1 MKIKPTKVCFLFR
14 KQLLM
19 IIMKTFIFFFC
30 ATIFALTPSNVVSQ
44 NSKIRVEKDKTL
56 TVDEVFDL
64 IMEQTDYKFFY
75 EEGIFKT
82 FPKVHVKKGVI
93 RTNKL
98 LEQSLFQGDLV
109 VTVTEGKA
117 ILIKEK
123 PTLLSHAKQQGIQV
137 SGTITDGNGQ
147 PMPGA
152 NILEKGTT
160 NGVQSDFDGDFSIEV
175 TNQNS
180 VLVISY
186 LGFLTKEII
195 IGEQTKIPVVL
206 QEDTAKLDE
215 VIVVGYGSQKRVNLT
230 GSVSSISTKEIENRP
245 ITQASQALSGL
256 ASGVT
261 VQQGSGRPGNDGA
274 TIRLRGVGTFS
285 GAGNDPLVLIDG
297 LASSLNDV
305 DPNNIKSISILKD
318 AASAS
323 IYGTRA
329 ANGVILI
336 ETKQG
341 KKGELTV
348 GYSGYVGFQ
357 NVTSLPDFV
366 DSATYA
372 TLRNEANSN
381 MNISP
386 AYTSAEIELF
396 KNQSDPDNY
405 PNVPHLKNLLNSGSG
420 LQTSHNFSFT
430 GGDEKN
436 SYLFSLGYL
445 DQDGIVAENSYKRYN
460 FQLNFDSQVK
470 KNLKL
475 KTNLSGYSAN
485 TDEPRHY
492 NGDLTNMI
500 NFAVRQGPIFAG
512 KKTDGT
518 YGYQD
523 NFSPQAWLDSESF
536 TNRKNKLFLGGTELV
551 WDFMKNF
558 TLSGKVGYRFTNYR
572 DKEFVSDFTF
582 DSNKYLGPNSLRASS
597 GFDNLITLQ
606 SLLKYNVNINK
617 HSIDVLAGFSQEEFH
632 SEYVS
637 GFRDNF
643 PNNLLYELNAGSSNN
658 MQSSGS
664 AGEWGLRSYFGRI
677 NYSFNDRY
685 LFEVNGR
692 YDGTSRFPTDGR
704 WGFFPSVSAG
714 WKVSEENFL
723 KDVQWVQNLKVRAS
737 WGQLGNQNIGN
748 YPYQNVLSLGQ
759 NYTFGGS
766 LIAGARLTTL
776 SNANISWE
784 TTTVTDLGLDVNLFN
799 GKLNMVFD
807 YFDKTTSDIL
817 YQTTVSGVLGLN
829 PSTVNAG
836 EVRNSGFELFLNYQD
851 KIGNVN
857 FNISPNFSYT
867 KNRITKL
874 STGLDKDIN
883 RGLFVGHSVN
893 STYGYVAD
901 GLFIDQNDIDN
912 YPTQPYSAE
921 PGFVKYKD
929 ISGPNGVPDGVV
941 DATYD
946 RKVIGSYFPKYA
958 FGANLQADYQGFDV
972 SILLQGLAG
981 FNRQIGSY
989 QAYAFYNGGQIQKWQ
1004 ADNRWTEENPD
1015 PNAKYIKLTSL
1026 NQGSGTIMPSTYW
1039 DRNAGFLRIKNV
1051 QIGYN
1056 FPRTLLDALKIQ
1068 KLRIYVMGQNLHTF
1082 NSFYKGWDPEMSQ
1095 STGDNSPFYPI
1106 TSVYTLGLNLNF

>member
-1 MKIKPTKVCFLFR
+1 MTREFL
-14 KQLLM
+14 K
-19 IIMKTFIFFFC
+19 K
-30 ATIFALTPSNVVSQ
+30 TIFYMILFIGLFANAQDIPV
-44 NSKIRVEKDKTL
+44 KGRVTSDADGQTIPGVNIA
-56 TVDEVFDL
+56 VD
-64 IMEQTDYKFFY
+64 
-75 EEGIFKT
+75 G
-82 FPKVHVKKGVI
+82 
-93 RTNKL
+93 TNK
-98 LEQSLFQGDLV
+98 STSTDL
-109 VTVTEGKA
+109 
-117 ILIKEK
+117 
-123 PTLLSHAKQQGIQV
+123 
-137 SGTITDGNGQ
+137 DGNFTIN
-147 PMPGA
+147 A
-152 NILEKGTT
+152 SKN
-160 NGVQSDFDGDFSIEV
+160 D
-175 TNQNS
+175 
-180 VLVISY
+180 VLTFTF
-186 LGFLTKEII
+186 LGFITQKVNVSNKTVFNISLKE
-195 IGEQTKIPVVL
+195 ELSQL
-206 QEDTAKLDE
+206 QE
-215 VIVVGYGSQKRVNLT
+215 VVVVGYGTQKKVNLT

-274 TIRLRGVGTFS
+274 SIRLRGIGTFS
-285 GAGNDPLVLIDG
+285 GAGSDPLVLIDG

-336 ETKQG
+336 ETKRG

-348 GYSGYVGFQ
+348 GYNGYVGFQ
-357 NVTSLPDFV
+357 KVTALPDFV

-381 MNISP
+381 MGGNAS
-386 AYTSAEIELF
+386 YTDAEIELF
-396 KNQSDPDNY
+396 RNQSDPDNY
-405 PNVPHLKNLLNSGSG
+405 PNVPHLKNLLTSGSG
-420 LQTSHNFSFT
+420 LQMSHNFSFT

-445 DQDGIVAENSYKRYN
+445 DQDGIVAENNYKRYN

-470 KNLKL
+470 RNLKL
-475 KTNLSGYSAN
+475 KTNLSGYLAN

-492 NGDLTNMI
+492 EGDMTNMI

-512 KKTDGT
+512 KKSDGT

-523 NFSPQAWLDSESF
+523 NYSPEAWLDSESF
-536 TNRKNKLFLGGTELV
+536 TNRKNKLFLGGTELA

-558 TLSGKVGYRFTNYR
+558 TLSGKVGYRYTNYR

-582 DSNKYLGPNSLRASS
+582 DANKYIGPNSLRINS
-597 GFDNLITLQ
+597 GFDNTITLQ
-606 SLLKYNVNINK
+606 SLLKYAVDINK
-617 HSIDVLAGFSQEEFH
+617 NSIAFLAGFSQEEFH
-632 SEYVS
+632 SEYVKAY
-637 GFRDNF
+637 RDDF
-643 PNNLLYELNAGSSNN
+643 PNNSLYELDAGSSSN
-658 MQSSGS
+658 MQNEGS
-664 AGEWGLRSYFGRI
+664 AQEWGLRSYFGRI

-692 YDGTSRFPTDGR
+692 YDGSSRFPADGR

-723 KDVQWVQNLKVRAS
+723 KDIQWIDNLKFRAS

-759 NYTFGGS
+759 NYTFGGNLAS
-766 LIAGARLTTL
+766 GAALTRL

-784 TTTVTDLGLDVNLFN
+784 TTTVTDLGLDATLFD
-799 GKLNMVFD
+799 GRLGIVLD

-817 YQTTVSGVLGLN
+817 YETTVSGVLGLSA
-829 PSTVNAG
+829 PTVNAG
-836 EVRNSGFELFLNYQD
+836 EVRNTGFEVLLNYQD
-851 KIGNVN
+851 KIGAVS
-857 FNISPNFSYT
+857 FGISPNFSYT
-867 KNRITKL
+867 DNRVTKL
-874 STGLDKDIN
+874 GNGLVQDIN

-893 STYGYVAD
+893 STYGYVAE
-901 GLFIDQNDIDN
+901 GLFVDQNDIN
-912 YPTQPYSAE
+912 NSPTQPYAAE

-946 RKVIGSYFPKYA
+946 RKVIGSYFPKYS
-958 FGANLQADYQGFDV
+958 FGANLQADYKGFDV
-972 SILLQGLAG
+972 SVLLQGLAG

-989 QAYAFYNGGQIQKWQ
+989 QAFAFYNGGQVQQWQ

-1015 PNAKYIKLTSL
+1015 SNAKYIKLTSL
-1026 NQGSGTIMPSTYW
+1026 SGGSGTIMPSTFW
-1039 DRNAGFLRIKNV
+1039 DRNASFLRIKNI

-1056 FPRTLLDALKIQ
+1056 FPKQLLDALKIQ
-1068 KLRIYVMGQNLHTF
+1068 KLRLYVTGQNLYTF
-1082 NSFYKGWDPEMSQ
+1082 NSFYEGWDPEMSQ
-1095 STGDNSPFYPI
+1095 STGNNSPFYPI

>member
-1 MKIKPTKVCFLFR
+1 MTKKMLKNTILF
-14 KQLLM
+14 M
-19 IIMKTFIFFFC
+19 ILFIGLF
-30 ATIFALTPSNVVSQ
+30 ANAQDVPVKGKVTSAVDGQTIPGVNIVVDGSNKS
-44 NSKIRVEKDKTL
+44 T
-56 TVDEVFDL
+56 TTDL
-64 IMEQTDYKFFY
+64 
-75 EEGIFKT
+75 
-82 FPKVHVKKGVI
+82 
-93 RTNKL
+93 
-98 LEQSLFQGDLV
+98 
-109 VTVTEGKA
+109 
-117 ILIKEK
+117 
-123 PTLLSHAKQQGIQV
+123 
-137 SGTITDGNGQ
+137 DGNFTINASKNDVLTFTFLGYITQ
-147 PMPGA
+147 KVNVA
-152 NILEKGTT
+152 NKTVFT
-160 NGVQSDFDGDFSIEV
+160 
-175 TNQNS
+175 
-180 VLVISY
+180 IS
-186 LGFLTKEII
+186 
-195 IGEQTKIPVVL
+195 L
-206 QEDTAKLDE
+206 QEELSQLQE
-215 VIVVGYGSQKRVNLT
+215 VVVVGYGSQKRVNLT

-274 TIRLRGVGTFS
+274 SIRLRGIGTFS

-336 ETKQG
+336 ETKRG
-341 KKGELTV
+341 RKGELTV

-357 NVTSLPDFV
+357 KVTALPDFV

-372 TLRNEANSN
+372 TLRNEANAN
-381 MNISP
+381 MKNGPS
-386 AYTSAEIELF
+386 YTSAEIELF
-396 KNQSDPDNY
+396 RNQSNPNNY
-405 PNVPHLKNLLNSGSG
+405 PNVPHLKNLLKSGSG

-436 SYLFSLGYL
+436 SFLFSLGYL
-445 DQDGIVAENSYKRYN
+445 DQDGVVAENNYKRYN
-460 FQLNFDSQVK
+460 FQLNFDSQIK
-470 KNLKL
+470 RNLKL

-485 TDEPRHY
+485 TDEPRHTG
-492 NGDLTNMI
+492 GDMTNMI
-500 NFAVRQGPIFAG
+500 NFAVREGPIFAG
-512 KKTDGT
+512 KKSDGT

-523 NFSPQAWLDSESF
+523 NFSPEAWLDSESF
-536 TNRKNKLFLGGTELV
+536 TNRKNKLFLGGTELA

-558 TLSGKVGYRFTNYR
+558 TLSGKVGYRYTNYR
-572 DKEFVSDFTF
+572 DKEFLSDLRF
-582 DSNKYLGPNSLRASS
+582 DANKYVGPNSLRVNS
-597 GFDNLITLQ
+597 GFDNTITLQ
-606 SLLKYNVNINK
+606 SLLKYAVDINK
-617 HSIDVLAGFSQEEFH
+617 HSIGVLTGYSQEEFH
-632 SEYVS
+632 NEFVVAS
-637 GFRDNF
+637 RDNF
-643 PNNLLYELNAGSSNN
+643 PNNLLYELNAGSSSN
-658 MQSSGS
+658 MQNSGS

-685 LFEVNGR
+685 LLEVNGR

-723 KDVQWVQNLKVRAS
+723 RDVQWIENLKVRAS

-748 YPYQNVLSLGQ
+748 YPYQNVINLGQ
-759 NYTFGGS
+759 NYTFGGNLTS
-766 LIAGARLTTL
+766 GAALTTL

-784 TTTVTDLGLDVNLFN
+784 TTTVTDLGLDLNLFN

-817 YQTTVSGVLGLN
+817 YPTSVSGVLGLN

-836 EVRNSGFELFLNYQD
+836 EVRNSGFEVLLNYQD
-851 KIGNVN
+851 KIGEVN
-857 FNISPNFSYT
+857 FSVSPNFSYT
-867 KNRITKL
+867 NNRVTKL
-874 STGLDKDIN
+874 STGLNQDIN

-901 GLFIDQNDIDN
+901 GLFVDQNDVSS
-912 YPTQPYSAE
+912 YPTQPYAAE
-921 PGFVKYKD
+921 PGFVRYKD
-929 ISGPNGVPDGVV
+929 ISGPNGVPDGKV

-946 RKVIGSYFPKYA
+946 RKVIGSYFPKYS
-958 FGANLQADYQGFDV
+958 FGANLQVDYKGFDV
-972 SILLQGLAG
+972 SVLLQGLAG
-981 FNRQIGSY
+981 FNRQIGAY
-989 QAYAFYNGGQIQKWQ
+989 QAFAFYNGGQVQKWQ
-1004 ADNRWTEENPD
+1004 EENRWTEENPD

-1026 NQGSGTIMPSTYW
+1026 NQGSGTISPSTFW
-1039 DRNAGFLRIKNV
+1039 DRNASFLRIKNI

-1068 KLRIYVMGQNLHTF
+1068 KLRVYVTGQNLYTF